1 MFIVQFSPLFS
12 LILFCNIKEG
22 SVHIRYTPSDSG
34 FVSLKDQHII

>member
-1 MFIVQFSPLFS
+1 MFIFNFSFIS